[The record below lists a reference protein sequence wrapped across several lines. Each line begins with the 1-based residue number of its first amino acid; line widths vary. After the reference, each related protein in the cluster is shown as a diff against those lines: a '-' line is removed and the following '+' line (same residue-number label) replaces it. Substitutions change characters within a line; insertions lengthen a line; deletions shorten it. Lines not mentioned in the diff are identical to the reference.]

1 MFPSTPKFKH
11 LLAHVLGLDIA
22 RPSFLARVL
31 SPVRAGLS
39 RMSWVCANVFGTI
52 RRVGRRR
59 FRRPEPALTT
69 NAALVKRPDRAD
81 TTRLRAI
88 FLSDLHLGARTAQPA
103 RVLDFLR
110 KHDAETIYLVG
121 DIIDGWQLRRS
132 WFWPRINDEI
142 VALLLA
148 KLRAGTRL
156 VYLPGN
162 HDEFMRDFYGRIFA
176 SVEVVEELVHEGAD
190 GKRYLVLH
198 GDKFDV
204 VVAHARWLAFL
215 GDGAYRVTMALN
227 GRVNRV
233 RRAFGLTYWSLS
245 AWAKRKVKNA
255 VNYLGSFEMLLA
267 AEARRT
273 GADGVVCGHI
283 HHAVIRDMDGVT
295 YMNCGDW
302 VESCTA
308 LVEHA
313 DGRFEIIAWD
323 AHARAEAEA
332 ATKDA
337 SEALRRAKAAA

>member
-1 MFPSTPKFKH
+1 MVPSTPKFKH
-11 LLAHVLGLDIA
+11 LLAHVLGLDIV
-22 RPSFLARVL
+22 RPSFIALVL
-31 SPVRAGLS
+31 SPVRAGWS
-39 RMSWVCANVFGTI
+39 RMSCACANAFGAI
-52 RRVGRRR
+52 KRAGRRQ
-59 FRRPEPALTT
+59 FRRSEPALPA
-69 NAALVKRPDRAD
+69 NIALLKRPDRAE
-81 TTRLRAI
+81 TTRLRTI

-110 KHDAETIYLVG
+110 THDAQTIYLVG
-121 DIIDGWQLRRS
+121 DIIDGWRLRHS

-148 KLRAGTRL
+148 KQRAGTRL

-162 HDEFMRDFYGRIFA
+162 HDEFMRDFYGRPFA
-176 SVEVVEELVHEGAD
+176 RVEVVEELVHEGAD

-204 VVAHARWLAFL
+204 VVAHARWLALL
-215 GDGAYRVTMALN
+215 GDGAYRLTMTLN
-227 GRVNRV
+227 GQVNRA

-245 AWAKRKVKNA
+245 AWAKRKVKTA
-255 VNYLGSFEMLLA
+255 VNYLGDFEMLLA
-267 AEARRT
+267 AEARRA
-273 GADGVVCGHI
+273 GAHGVVCGHI

-313 DGRFEIIAWD
+313 DGRFEIIAWSS
-323 AHARAEAEA
+323 HARAEAEGVA
-332 ATKDA
+332 KAA
-337 SEALRRAKAAA
+337 SEALQRAKAAA

>member
-1 MFPSTPKFKH
+1 MFPSTPKFQH
-11 LLAHVLGLDIA
+11 LLAHVLGLDIT
-22 RPSFLARVL
+22 RPSVLTLVL
-31 SPVRAGLS
+31 SPVRASMS
-39 RMSWVCANVFGTI
+39 RIACACANAFGTI
-52 RRVGRRR
+52 KHAGRRR
-59 FRRPEPALTT
+59 SQRPEPALPA
-69 NAALVKRPDRAD
+69 NVARLKRPDRAD
-81 TTRLRAI
+81 TTRLRTI
-88 FLSDLHLGARTAQPA
+88 FLSDLHLGARTAQPD

-132 WFWPRINDEI
+132 WFWLRINDEI

-148 KLRAGTRL
+148 KRRAGTRL

-162 HDEFMRDFYGRIFA
+162 HDEFMRDFYGRSFGA
-176 SVEVVEELVHEGAD
+176 VEVVEELLHEGAD

-204 VVAHARWLAFL
+204 VVAHVRWLAFL
-215 GDGAYRVTMALN
+215 GDGAYRVTMMLN
-227 GRVNRV
+227 SQVNRV

-313 DGRFEIIAWD
+313 DGRFEIIAWS

-332 ATKDA
+332 ATKAA
-337 SEALRRAKAAA
+337 SEALQRARVTA